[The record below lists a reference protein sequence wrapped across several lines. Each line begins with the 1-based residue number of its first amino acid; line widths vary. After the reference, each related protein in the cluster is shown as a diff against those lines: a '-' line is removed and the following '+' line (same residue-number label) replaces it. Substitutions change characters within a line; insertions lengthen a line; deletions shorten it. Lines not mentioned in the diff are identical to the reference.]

1 MKFASKKVGLSFRCE
16 RAPAKLQPR
25 MHRRTRQI
33 RLVSGYDSKSISEP
47 SIERSYVRDYPN
59 QPPREVVARTNA
71 SRRCNAV
78 HTRRRSRGGVA
89 NHHADRRSVGAF
101 AGAGL
106 SQLCGGQR
114 RTNLVAMS
122 CSKSEA
128 IPPNTGSTR
137 SEERRVGKECRS
149 RWSPYH

>member
-1 MKFASKKVGLSFRCE
+1 MKFASKKVGLSFICE

-59 QPPREVVARTNA
+59 QPPREVVARTTA
-71 SRRCNAV
+71 SRRCSAV

-89 NHHADRRSVGAF
+89 NHHAHRRSAGAF

-114 RTNLVAMS
+114 RAKLVVVG
-122 CSKSEA
+122 CSKAEGLA
-128 IPPNTGSTR
+128 PNTAS
-137 SEERRVGKECRS
+137 
-149 RWSPYH
+149 